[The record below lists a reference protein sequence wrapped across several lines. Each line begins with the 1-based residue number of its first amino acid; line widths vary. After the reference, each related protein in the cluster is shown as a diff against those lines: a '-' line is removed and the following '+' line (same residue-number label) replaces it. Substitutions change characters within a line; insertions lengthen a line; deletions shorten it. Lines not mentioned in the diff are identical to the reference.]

1 MARSQD
7 AAGPS
12 KLTWLLII
20 GVVSFSALL
29 SYALADGRGEDL
41 AYSELKAAVEAGK
54 VREATVSKDEIRAEL
69 APDVA
74 GGPARRVRS
83 VRIPGDDQIVR
94 LLLERGVKVTGARD
108 SSGLEML
115 FVWILPLGLLLL
127 VFGRGWVDALRG
139 SGGMVAAG
147 KSHARVYVETD
158 VKVTFADVAGVDEAK
173 QELAE
178 VVEFLRTPE
187 KFRRLGGSL
196 PKGILLVGP
205 PGTGKTL
212 LARAVAGE
220 ASVPF
225 FSISGSEFVEM
236 FVGVGAARVRDLFAQ
251 AKPKAPCIVFIDE
264 LDALGKVR
272 GVGINPHEEREQTL
286 NQLLVELDGFD
297 PRQGVVLMAATNRPE
312 ILDPALLR
320 AGRFDRHVLVDRPDR
335 SGRRAILDVHARKV
349 TLGRDVD
356 LDAIAGMTAGMAGAD
371 LANIVNEAALLAVRR
386 SRDAVAQADLVEAIE
401 RVVAGL
407 EKKSRV
413 LRPSEKERVA
423 HHELGHALV
432 ALAIPGCD
440 PVQKISIIPRGISGL
455 GYTMQRPIED
465 RFLATKGELEG
476 RIAVLLGGRTAEEL
490 VYREVSTGAQ
500 DDLVKAT
507 DIARAMV
514 KAFGMSPMVGSTS
527 LERERPMLVDVPAH
541 GGGEYSE
548 ATAREIDLE
557 VRRIMEEQRA
567 RVTRLL
573 EDRLTAL
580 RAAARELLE
589 RETLSGDELAA
600 ILKRGRPER
609 TAAGAHR

>member
-1 MARSQD
+1 
-7 AAGPS
+7 
-12 KLTWLLII
+12 
-20 GVVSFSALL
+20 
-29 SYALADGRGEDL
+29 
-41 AYSELKAAVEAGK
+41 
-54 VREATVSKDEIRAEL
+54 
-69 APDVA
+69 
-74 GGPARRVRS
+74 
-83 VRIPGDDQIVR
+83 
-94 LLLERGVKVTGARD
+94 
-108 SSGLEML
+108 
-115 FVWILPLGLLLL
+115 
-127 VFGRGWVDALRG
+127 
-139 SGGMVAAG
+139 
-147 KSHARVYVETD
+147 
-158 VKVTFADVAGVDEAK
+158 
-173 QELAE
+173 
-178 VVEFLRTPE
+178 
-187 KFRRLGGSL
+187 
-196 PKGILLVGP
+196 
-205 PGTGKTL
+205 
-212 LARAVAGE
+212 
-220 ASVPF
+220 
-225 FSISGSEFVEM
+225 
-236 FVGVGAARVRDLFAQ
+236 
-251 AKPKAPCIVFIDE
+251 
-264 LDALGKVR
+264 
-272 GVGINPHEEREQTL
+272 
-286 NQLLVELDGFD
+286 
-297 PRQGVVLMAATNRPE
+297 MAATNRPE

-335 SGRRAILDVHARKV
+335 TGRRAILEVHARKV

-432 ALAIPGCD
+432 ALAIPGSD
-440 PVQKISIIPRGISGL
+440 PVQKISIIPRGIAGL

-527 LERERPMLVDVPAH
+527 LERERPMLVDVPAP
-541 GGGEYSE
+541 GGGDYSE

-573 EDRLTAL
+573 EDRLPAL

-600 ILKRGRPER
+600 ILKRGRPAR
-609 TAAGAHR
+609 AAAGAHR